1 METVNLIKLKVE
13 DNKHHVTSKKNLS
26 FFYFL
31 LLPFSFFLP
40 VNALHPRNSQRLD
53 PLTVEQRQRTSQA
66 RNVLIAPFA

>member
-13 DNKHHVTSKKNLS
+13 DNKHHVTSKNKSLF

-31 LLPFSFFLP
+31 LLPFSFFRP

-66 RNVLIAPFA
+66 